1 MTLSKRWLGLFPRT
15 ALAAEILAT
24 YATVRVLLR
33 RLTLP
38 ETVGALRLGIMDDPV
53 ASEDSLVLGRHLASA
68 TVRTITLLPADSRC
82 LMRSLVLIRVLARR
96 GLGATLVLSAA
107 PGPPLE
113 AHAWVEHAGE
123 PLLAP
128 GRLEQRPLARL

>member
-1 MTLSKRWLGLFPRT
+1 MSPRRRLGPVRHT
-15 ALAAEILAT
+15 ALAAEIVAT
-24 YATVRVLLR
+24 YATVRILLWR
-33 RLTLP
+33 RTRP
-38 ETVGALRLGIMDDPV
+38 ETVAALRRGLADDAV
-53 ASEDSLVLGRHLASA
+53 ASEASLSLGRHLASA

-82 LMRSLVLIRVLARR
+82 LMRSLVLLRVLARR

-128 GRLEQRPLARL
+128 GQLRHQPLARL